1 MEKYVRLS
9 FVILGLLVWVV
20 MASFFATVMNWIS
33 PDLDRF
39 LMGARFAISDA
50 LGMICGIATAVVLWF
65 HEAANRLGLEV
76 ASELRNVTWPSWP
89 ETRVST
95 IVVLVT
101 TVVISLIL
109 GLFDLIMGGLSG
121 LIYRL

>member
-1 MEKYVRLS
+1 VEKYVRLS
-9 FVILGLLVWVV
+9 FVLLGLLVWVV
-20 MASFFATVMNWIS
+20 LAKFFGTLMNWIS

-39 LMGARFAISDA
+39 LLGARFAVSDA
-50 LGMICGIATAVVLWF
+50 LGLVGGVVTAVVLWF
-65 HEAANRLGLEV
+65 HEAANRLGMEV

-101 TVVISLIL
+101 TVVIALIL
-109 GLFDLIMGGLSG
+109 GFFDLIMGGLSG